1 MPSICIY
8 VADLQRQAKSP
19 NLGHIRRANRLLRW
33 VRRNLN
39 KLGVYFRRLRAPL
52 RVVTLSDSAFKA
64 QDYQGLVMRGCV
76 ILLAEDTPAPAGG
89 DASLTLVP
97 GQEVKCQVLDWYSRK
112 HSRVV
117 RSTYAA
123 ELLSLLDAVGQGN
136 LIATAI
142 DEVQRGAGSARQ
154 LLERQAVCQRAV
166 RHEAAVDAKAVFDGI
181 TAEQPKTPAEKPL
194 FLHALAMREYLESG
208 HVDLLWWLDTL
219 AMLADGMTKGSVDRE
234 ALIRVCLDGIWKVVG
249 QQPLSKQ
256 LRDDRGESSPSS
268 SQQNVC
274 WPTPEGLAEPDAEAM
289 PAGTDSRL
297 IPSVG
302 RWGSWRSPGAPEL
315 CCREAPMTQW
325 RRC

>member
-1 MPSICIY
+1 M
-8 VADLQRQAKSP
+8 
-19 NLGHIRRANRLLRW
+19 
-33 VRRNLN
+33 
-39 KLGVYFRRLRAPL
+39 
-52 RVVTLSDSAFKA
+52 
-64 QDYQGLVMRGCV
+64 
-76 ILLAEDTPAPAGG
+76 
-89 DASLTLVP
+89 P

-154 LLERQAVCQRAV
+154 LLERQAECQRAV

-194 FLHALAMREYLESG
+194 FLHALAMRGYLESG
-208 HVDLLWWLDTL
+208 HVDLFWWLDTL
-219 AMLADGMTKGSVDRE
+219 AVLADGMTKGSVDRE
-234 ALIRVCLDGIWKVVG
+234 AFIRVCLDGIWKVVG

-256 LRDDRGESSPSS
+256 LRDDRGESSLSN
-268 SQQNVC
+268 SQQYAS
-274 WPTPEGLAEPDAEAM
+274 WPSPEGLDEPDAEAA
-289 PAGTDSRL
+289 PA
-297 IPSVG
+297 PSVG
-302 RWGSWRSPGAPEL
+302 GSRRLPEVTGLCYQGANDSVAPVLL